1 MLGKLNMSLS
11 SQLFFRFYLVIV
23 ISLVAVGW
31 AIDAFWRHTVIQN
44 QVEEPQFPSLAAA
57 ASLLNLSEETKHSQ
71 LLAEFNLS
79 LSAGIK
85 LVPFSSIHVKEIEHQ
100 LLSGLPVTLSDG
112 KTETTYI
119 MLNNKRSL
127 LAQEQSA
134 NGYKQN
140 IEYFWLALFYLLI
153 ALIVYFLIRPLTKD
167 LKSLER
173 AAINF
178 SDRHFNTSISISKN
192 SPVHQLA
199 QVYNQLLKR
208 IQQLITDQ
216 KEMTNAISHELRTP
230 IARIKFSLEM
240 AQSGIKSNKT
250 PQAIETHLES
260 INEDIQEIHQLVDE
274 LLALA
279 SFEKQAV
286 NATLERGDLSSLVKS
301 TIEKLTPLAGSLT
314 IEYAN
319 HSQNSFAYCDSMLIE
334 RALQN
339 LISNAMNYAKSTIKV
354 EIDESPLDYSISV
367 HDDGPG
373 IASENFEQV
382 FNSFV
387 RLSSNSKIKG
397 FGLGLAIV
405 KRIMQLH
412 NGKAVVAGSKLGGA
426 HFTLRWPK

>member
-1 MLGKLNMSLS
+1 MSLS

-23 ISLVAVGW
+23 VSLVAVGW
-31 AIDAFWRHTVIQN
+31 AIDSFWRHSVSQTQI
-44 QVEEPQFPSLAAA
+44 EEPQFPHLTAAA
-57 ASLLNLSEETKHSQ
+57 GLLNLSEDKLHSQ
-71 LLAEFNLS
+71 QLNDFNLS
-79 LSAGIK
+79 LSTQIK
-85 LVPFSSIHVKEIEHQ
+85 LVPVSSIHVKEIEQQ
-100 LLSGLPVTLSDG
+100 LLSGNPVTLSDG
-112 KTETTYI
+112 EIETTYV
-119 MLNNKRSL
+119 MLKNQRSL
-127 LAQEQSA
+127 LAQEHQTTD
-134 NGYKQN
+134 YHQT
-140 IEYFWLALFYLLI
+140 IEYFWLAIFYLLI

-167 LKSLER
+167 LKALES
-173 AAINF
+173 AALNF
-178 SDRHFNTSISISKN
+178 SDKQFNTSIRLSKN

-240 AQSGIKSNKT
+240 AQSGIELNKPAQT
-250 PQAIETHLES
+250 IASHLQS

-286 NATLERGDLSSLVKS
+286 NATLERGDLTSLVKS
-301 TIEKLTPLAGSLT
+301 TIEKLTPLAGDLK
-314 IEYAN
+314 IEYTN
-319 HSQNSFAYCDSMLIE
+319 QSINSFAYCDSMLIE

-339 LISNAMNYAKSTIKV
+339 LITNAINYAKTTIKV
-354 EIDESPLDYSISV
+354 QIDESPLDYSISV

-373 IASENFEQV
+373 IKSDNFEQV

-387 RLSSNSKIKG
+387 RLNTSAKVKG

-405 KRIMQLH
+405 KRIMHMHQGEALVGH
-412 NGKAVVAGSKLGGA
+412 SELGGA